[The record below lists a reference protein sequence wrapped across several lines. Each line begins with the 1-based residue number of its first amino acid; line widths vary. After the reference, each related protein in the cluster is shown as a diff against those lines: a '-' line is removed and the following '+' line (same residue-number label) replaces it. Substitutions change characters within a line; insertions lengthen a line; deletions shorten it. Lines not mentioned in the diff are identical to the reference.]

1 MDDCDKTPFIC
12 CGCSKFG
19 VEISNVSKALSF
31 GGIHP
36 DYLKS
41 NYGILLDKV
50 CNLESERS
58 NANRVEEVLQR
69 TNCILESNSDIK
81 RIAILNELGN
91 GKEVPAT
98 ILKEIADNFPELSI
112 VSVCL
117 TPAGG
122 LSGLASLNSL
132 MTTQAMMEYSD
143 SVMFREVDEA
153 LSFLSSDV
161 IPDGII
167 MKQNTQINLQMK
179 DIYQCIASDVFVAMT
194 SHGNSLWPF
203 NVCTTRSKLFDVRSS
218 IWRSIKRS
226 PKSKSAFNP
235 LRAVSSSLHSLHL
248 WHGDFS
254 QWSITNVNSA
264 SITDL
269 KIDKDLNCL
278 VTVPPSNSV
287 SNVLTAIEGATPNL
301 SWHLSPDTLSY
312 ADVSTSKF
320 SRSSRTDESITNANN
335 FALSFESPYA
345 QISLKDICKKADK
358 LLAIG
363 AYARRYDHLDCNSL
377 TLLRMTSSFILLTVL
392 SM

>member
-36 DYLKS
+36 DYMKS

-69 TNCILESNSDIK
+69 TNCILEI
-81 RIAILNELGN
+81 NELGN
-91 GKEVPAT
+91 GKEIPAT

-122 LSGLASLNSL
+122 LSGLATLNSL
-132 MTTQAMMEYSD
+132 ITTQAMMEYSD

-161 IPDGII
+161 LPDGII
-167 MKQNTQINLQMK
+167 MKQNAQINLQMK
-179 DIYQCIASDVFVAMT
+179 DIYQYIASDVFVAMT
-194 SHGNSLWPF
+194 SHGNSSWPF

-248 WHGDFS
+248 WHDDFS
-254 QWSITNVNSA
+254 QWSIRNVHCA

-269 KIDKDLNCL
+269 KIDKDMNCL
-278 VTVPPSNSV
+278 VTVPSSNSV
-287 SNVLTAIEGATPNL
+287 PNVLTSIEGATPNL
-301 SWHLSPDTLSY
+301 SWHLSPDPLSY
-312 ADVSTSKF
+312 ADINTSKS
-320 SRSSRTDESITNANN
+320 SRSSRTDVDNHSITNANN

-345 QISLKDICKKADK
+345 QRSLKDICKKADK

-363 AYARRYDHLDCNSL
+363 AYARRYVHLHCNFL
-377 TLLRMTSSFILLTVL
+377 TLLRVTSSFKLLTVL
-392 SM
+392 SV